1 VSWPGDESSWSTGGV
16 WIRFVAGGAPVEREN
31 GDDVAR
37 AHAALRKA
45 GDQHPDATHE
55 LRAGQPARA
64 GHGDGGA
71 AAAGQDAA
79 EAMRD
84 VALAVLRHRAHG
96 V

>member
-16 WIRFVAGGAPVEREN
+16 CIRFVAGGAPVEREN
-31 GDDVAR
+31 
-37 AHAALRKA
+37 A
-45 GDQHPDATHE
+45 GGQHPDATHE

-84 VALAVLRHRAHG
+84 VALAVLRHRAHR